1 MVIQRHSRS
10 NNAETTHSLG
20 RISRNTKMRLRLNI
34 PRRYDGFVEQGSALT
49 AVDETSD
56 DTNYVCGCL
65 RITEH
70 QLLAT
75 LATKNCWTIRDIRKT
90 IGAGDGCT
98 TCHHVLKRY
107 LTVHQRMER
116 EERTEPSPS
125 HPHRHVPD

>member
-1 MVIQRHSRS
+1 
-10 NNAETTHSLG
+10 
-20 RISRNTKMRLRLNI
+20 
-34 PRRYDGFVEQGSALT
+34 
-49 AVDETSD
+49 
-56 DTNYVCGCL
+56 
-65 RITEH
+65 
-70 QLLAT
+70 LLAT

>member
-1 MVIQRHSRS
+1 
-10 NNAETTHSLG
+10 
-20 RISRNTKMRLRLNI
+20 MRLRLNI
-34 PRRYDGFVEQGSALT
+34 PRRYDGFVEQGPALT

-75 LATKNCWTIRDIRKT
+75 LATNNCWTIRDIRKT

-98 TCHHVLKRY
+98 ACHHVLKRY
-107 LTVHQRMER
+107 LTVHQRMKR
-116 EERTEPSPS
+116 EERTEPSPLPS
-125 HPHRHVPD
+125 SQTRA